1 MIKKRRLIWQLYPSF
16 LGITLLSLLAVTWYA
31 SGLMREFFL
40 QRTQTG
46 LETQARLLEKQVQ
59 RLVTAQDIEG
69 VQRLCWETAQ
79 GRPTRLTVILPNGKV
94 IGDSMEDPAKMEN
107 HLTRP
112 EISSAYKGEVASSV
126 RFSSTLQR
134 KMMYV
139 AIPLQNDSNIV
150 GVLRTSIAVTAI
162 DDQLASARLRI
173 IEIGCLIALLASV
186 ICLFISRRISRPIE
200 QMRLG
205 ADRYARGELDH
216 RLAHP
221 STLELAG
228 LADAMN
234 QMAAQLRGR
243 IEAVMLQRN
252 ELEAVLSS
260 MTEGVIA
267 LDLEDHIARVNQ
279 AAANLFN
286 QQPNHMK
293 GRSIQEVFRNQRLPE
308 LIETTAVTQTM
319 VAADLVPHQLGE
331 RVIHTRVTP
340 LRDADSKNIGTLLV
354 LNDVTQFRR
363 LENMRRDFAANVS
376 HEIKTP
382 LTAIKGFVETLQH
395 ENPVHVDQTR
405 RFLAIIEKHVNRL
418 AAIIDDLM
426 HLSRIE
432 REDEF
437 KQIKFDKSRL
447 EEIIKT
453 AIHLCADRAHA
464 KHITVK
470 LSCPPELQA
479 RVDSTLLEQAAV
491 NLLDNAV
498 KYSPE
503 NSEIQISAQI
513 TASEILI
520 RFQDKGIGIPSKHLP
535 RLFER
540 FYRVDKARSRSL
552 GGTGLGLA
560 IVKHIAQ
567 AHGGQ
572 VTVESAQG
580 QGSAFTLRLPRELMA

>member
-1 MIKKRRLIWQLYPSF
+1 
-16 LGITLLSLLAVTWYA
+16 
-31 SGLMREFFL
+31 
-40 QRTQTG
+40 
-46 LETQARLLEKQVQ
+46 
-59 RLVTAQDIEG
+59 
-69 VQRLCWETAQ
+69 
-79 GRPTRLTVILPNGKV
+79 
-94 IGDSMEDPAKMEN
+94 
-107 HLTRP
+107 
-112 EISSAYKGEVASSV
+112 
-126 RFSSTLQR
+126 
-134 KMMYV
+134 
-139 AIPLQNDSNIV
+139 
-150 GVLRTSIAVTAI
+150 VTAI
-162 DDQLASARLRI
+162 DEQLASARLRI

-200 QMRLG
+200 EMRRG
-205 ADRYARGELDH
+205 AERYARGELDH
-216 RLAHP
+216 RLAEP
-221 STLELAG
+221 STSELAG

-243 IEAVMLQRN
+243 IDAVMRQRN

-279 AAANLFN
+279 AAASLFN
-286 QQPNHMK
+286 QPPDHLK
-293 GRSIQEVFRNQRLPE
+293 HRSIQEVFRNQRLPG

-319 VAADLVPHQLGE
+319 VAADLVAHQLGE
-331 RVIHTRVTP
+331 RIINTRVTP
-340 LRDADSKNIGTLLV
+340 LRDADSKSIGTLLV

-395 ENPVHVDQTR
+395 EDPVNVDQTR

-418 AAIIDDLM
+418 TAIIDDLM

-437 KQIKFDKSRL
+437 RLIKFDKSRL
-447 EEIIKT
+447 EEILKT
-453 AIHLCADRAHA
+453 AIHLCTDRSNA
-464 KHITVK
+464 KQIAVK
-470 LSCPPELQA
+470 LSCPAELQA
-479 RVDSTLLEQAAV
+479 RVDATLLEQAAV
-491 NLLDNAV
+491 NLLDNAI
-498 KYSPE
+498 KYSPQ
-503 NSEIQISAQI
+503 NSEIRIAAQA
-513 TASEILI
+513 TAAEILI

-540 FYRVDKARSRSL
+540 FYRVDKARSRNL

-567 AHGGQ
+567 AHGGK
-572 VTVESAQG
+572 VSVESAQG
-580 QGSAFTLRLPRELMA
+580 QGSTFTLHLPRELMG

>member
-1 MIKKRRLIWQLYPSF
+1 MKKRRLIWQLYPSV
-16 LGITLLSLLAVTWYA
+16 LGITLLSLFAVTWYA
-31 SGLMREFFL
+31 SVIMRDFFL
-40 QRTQTG
+40 QQTQAD
-46 LETQARLLEKQVQ
+46 LEIQARLLEKQSV
-59 RLVTAQDIEG
+59 RLLSPLNGASVD
-69 VQRLCWETAQ
+69 RLCKEAAQ
-79 GRPTRLTVILPNGKV
+79 GQATRLTVILPSGKV
-94 IGDSMEDPAKMEN
+94 VGDSIEDPEKMED

-112 EISSAYKGEVASSV
+112 EISQAYQGETAAVV
-126 RFSSTLQR
+126 RFSGTLQR

-139 AIPLQNDSNIV
+139 AIPLKTQGNLV
-150 GVLRTSIAVTAI
+150 GVLRTSLSVTAI
-162 DDQLASARLRI
+162 DDQLDSARLRI
-173 IEIGCLIALLASV
+173 IQIGGLIALLASV

-200 QMRLG
+200 EMRQG
-205 ADRYARGELDH
+205 AERYASGELDH
-216 RLAHP
+216 RLAQP
-221 STLELAG
+221 STAELAG

-243 IEAVMLQRN
+243 IEAVMRQRN
-252 ELEAVLSS
+252 ELEGVLSS

-267 LDLEDHIARVNQ
+267 LDLEDHITRVNQ
-279 AAANLFN
+279 AASNLFS
-286 QQPNHMK
+286 QKPEQLQ
-293 GRSIQEVFRNQRLPE
+293 GRSIQEVFRNQHLPE
-308 LIETTAVTQTM
+308 LIETTAVTQKM
-319 VAADLVPHQLGE
+319 VAADLVAHQLGE
-331 RVIHTRVTP
+331 RILNTRVTP
-340 LRDADSKNIGTLLV
+340 LKDADSKSIGTLVV

-395 ENPVHVDQTR
+395 EDPVNIDQSR

-418 AAIIDDLM
+418 TAIIDDLM

-447 EEIIKT
+447 SEILKT
-453 AIHLCADRAHA
+453 AIFFCLDRANA
-464 KHITVK
+464 KQIAVK
-470 LSCPPELQA
+470 LSCPSDLQA
-479 RVDSTLLEQAAV
+479 RVDTTLLEQAAV

-503 NSEIQISAQI
+503 NSEIRI
-513 TASEILI
+513 TAQTTAAEILI
-520 RFQDKGIGIPSKHLP
+520 SFQDKGIGIPARHLP

-540 FYRVDKARSRSL
+540 FYRVDKARSRSM

-567 AHGGQ
+567 AHGGK
-572 VTVESAQG
+572 VSVESIQG
-580 QGSAFTLRLPRELMA
+580 RGSIFTLHLPRELMG